1 MQRRTGRFA
10 NKNGVSLGSSSS
22 CNTCILVHQ
31 GTKELH
37 MVRYRRLTLMSVK
50 KSVVCL
56 PSRTAFARPLMYWA
70 LRPVRW
76 YASWRGKNRDILVFC
91 VAHRRKTIGCISV

>member
-1 MQRRTGRFA
+1 
-10 NKNGVSLGSSSS
+10 
-22 CNTCILVHQ
+22 
-31 GTKELH
+31 
-37 MVRYRRLTLMSVK
+37 MVRYRRLTLMEREEISRL
-50 KSVVCL
+50 L
-56 PSRTAFARPLMYWA
+56 PSGTAFARPLMYWA

>member
-37 MVRYRRLTLMSVK
+37 MVRYRRLTLMEREEISRLLAVGH
-50 KSVVCL
+50 SLRATAHVL
-56 PSRTAFARPLMYWA
+56 GLAPSRLIRELA
-70 LRPVRW
+70 
-76 YASWRGKNRDILVFC
+76 
-91 VAHRRKTIGCISV
+91 